1 MEKKYSILF
10 DSFHLYHLP
19 QFEPLIELLAH
30 DDRFM
35 IYHSTSREIPKK
47 EYELCSSILN
57 DKPGEFISG
66 DNEEERKKKIRD
78 LDLDVF
84 ICGWS
89 RYDIDQFVNEDTIV
103 GMAYHGIG
111 IKPSYWRDNH
121 TRLDIRFV
129 EGPYR
134 MDQLREKGIET
145 DLALTG
151 FMKLDHLFQE
161 NKIDGDSLIHKFNLD
176 TSKKTILFAPTFYP
190 SSFELIA
197 AKLGDYTSDH
207 NLLIKP
213 HLWTTFMNKFAGINH
228 KKQRGL
234 FNRIA
239 DSFDHVHL
247 IPPEMYNITPFYKI
261 SDLLITEASSTIYE
275 MLAMDKPVLVN
286 RFYKLK
292 LSHRLFKNRL
302 YRARLNEQME
312 KEISEFCFEA
322 NKPNE
327 LPHVIDEALNKVES
341 KMPAMEEHKRKML
354 FQLDGKASLRVR
366 DEILKRL
373 EFK

>member
-1 MEKKYSILF
+1 MGKKYSILF

-19 QFEPLIELLAH
+19 QFEPLIDLLAQ
-30 DDRFM
+30 DERFT
-35 IYHSTSREIPKK
+35 IYHSASRKIQKK
-47 EYELCSSILN
+47 EYELARSILI
-57 DKPGEFISG
+57 DKPGEFISAQ
-66 DNEEERKKKIRD
+66 NEEEREKKIRD

-89 RYDIDQFVNEDTIV
+89 RYDIDHFVNDKTLV

-121 TRLDIRFV
+121 SRLDIRFV

-151 FMKLDHLFQE
+151 FMKLDYLFQDD
-161 NKIDGDSLIHKFNLD
+161 KIDSDSLIYQFNLD
-176 TSKKTILFAPTFYP
+176 KRKKTILFAPTFYP
-190 SSFELIA
+190 SSFELLGT
-197 AKLGDYTSDH
+197 KLGDYTREF

-213 HLWTTFMNKFAGINH
+213 HLWTMYMNRFAGINH
-228 KKQRGL
+228 KKQRDL
-234 FNRIA
+234 FNRVA
-239 DSFDHVHL
+239 DDFDHIHL

-275 MLAMDKPVLVN
+275 MLALDKPVLVN

-292 LSHRLFKNRL
+292 LSHRLFKKRL
-302 YRARLNEQME
+302 YRARLNEEME
-312 KEISEFCFEA
+312 REISDFCFEV
-322 NKPNE
+322 KQPSE
-327 LPHVIDEALNKVES
+327 LPYVIEDAIYNLKS
-341 KMPAMEEHKRKML
+341 KLSVMEEYKKKML
-354 FQLDGKASLRVR
+354 YGLDGNASMRVK
-366 DEILKRL
+366 DEILARL
-373 EFK
+373 A

>member
-1 MEKKYSILF
+1 MGKKYSILF

-30 DDRFM
+30 DDRFVM
-35 IYHSTSREIPKK
+35 YHSTSRAIPKK

-57 DKPGEFISG
+57 DKSGEFISG
-66 DNEEERKKKIRD
+66 DNEEERKKNIRD

-121 TRLDIRFV
+121 ARLDIRFV

-134 MDQLREKGIET
+134 MDQLRKKGIET

-151 FMKLDHLFQE
+151 FMKLDYLFQE

-197 AKLGDYTSDH
+197 AKLGDYTSDY

-312 KEISEFCFEA
+312 KEISEFCFAA

-327 LPHVIDEALNKVES
+327 LPHVIDEALNKVKS
-341 KMPAMEEHKRKML
+341 KISAMEEHKRKML

>member
-30 DDRFM
+30 DDRFV

-57 DKPGEFISG
+57 DKSGEFISG
-66 DNEEERKKKIRD
+66 DNEEERKKNIRD

-121 TRLDIRFV
+121 ARLDIRFV

-134 MDQLREKGIET
+134 MDQLRKKGIET

-151 FMKLDHLFQE
+151 FMKLDYLFQE

-327 LPHVIDEALNKVES
+327 LPHVIDEALNKVKS
-341 KMPAMEEHKRKML
+341 KISAMEEHKRKML

>member
-1 MEKKYSILF
+1 MKKKYSILF

-35 IYHSTSREIPKK
+35 MYHSTSRKIPRK

-57 DKPGEFISG
+57 DKPGEFIAG

-121 TRLDIRFV
+121 DRLDIRFV

-134 MDQLREKGIET
+134 MDQLRKKGIET

-161 NKIDGDSLIHKFNLD
+161 NKIDTDPLIDKFNLD

-234 FNRIA
+234 FNRLA

-275 MLAMDKPVLVN
+275 MLAIDKPVLVN

-322 NKPNE
+322 NQPNE
-327 LPHVIDEALNKVES
+327 LSHVIDEALNKVKT
-341 KMPAMEEHKRKML
+341 KMPAMENYKGRML

-373 EFK
+373 KFK

>member
-19 QFEPLIELLAH
+19 QFEPLIELLAN

-35 IYHSTSREIPKK
+35 IYHSTSRKIPKK

-66 DNEEERKKKIRD
+66 DNEEERKKNIRD

-121 TRLDIRFV
+121 ARLDIRFV

-134 MDQLREKGIET
+134 MDQLRKKGIET

-292 LSHRLFKNRL
+292 LSHRLLKNRL

-327 LPHVIDEALNKVES
+327 LPHVIDEALNKVKS
-341 KMPAMEEHKRKML
+341 KISAMEEHKRKML

>member
-1 MEKKYSILF
+1 MGKKYSILF

-19 QFEPLIELLAH
+19 QFEPLIDLLAQ
-30 DDRFM
+30 DERFT
-35 IYHSTSREIPKK
+35 IYHSASRKIQKK
-47 EYELCSSILN
+47 EYELARSILI
-57 DKPGEFISG
+57 DKPGEFISAQ
-66 DNEEERKKKIRD
+66 NEEEREKKIRD

-89 RYDIDQFVNEDTIV
+89 RYDIDHFVNDKTLV

-121 TRLDIRFV
+121 SRLDIRFV

-151 FMKLDHLFQE
+151 FMKLDYLFQDD
-161 NKIDGDSLIHKFNLD
+161 KIDSDSLIYQFNLD
-176 TSKKTILFAPTFYP
+176 KRKKTILFAPTFYP
-190 SSFELIA
+190 SSFELLGT
-197 AKLGDYTSDH
+197 KLGDYTREF

-213 HLWTTFMNKFAGINH
+213 HLWTMYMNRFAGINH
-228 KKQRGL
+228 KKQRDL
-234 FNRIA
+234 FNRVA
-239 DSFDHVHL
+239 DDFDHIHL

-275 MLAMDKPVLVN
+275 MLALDKPVLVN

-292 LSHRLFKNRL
+292 LSHRLFKKRL
-302 YRARLNEQME
+302 YRARLNEEME
-312 KEISEFCFEA
+312 REISDFCFEV
-322 NKPNE
+322 KQPSE
-327 LPHVIDEALNKVES
+327 LPYVIEDAIYNLKS
-341 KMPAMEEHKRKML
+341 KLSVMEEYKNKML
-354 FQLDGKASLRVR
+354 YGLDGNASMRVK
-366 DEILKRL
+366 DEILARL
-373 EFK
+373 A